1 MRRVILSLQFFCPG
15 SVWRAALRRPAVVH
29 PSAGFYNSLH
39 ARPSCEPSSKALPVM
54 PRSLPLVVLFTSAL
68 FVSAF
73 LLFLVQPLQ
82 ARMVLP
88 RFGGSPAVWNTC
100 MVFFQAVL
108 RLRYGYAHLFPT
120 WLGTRPHALLHVAV
134 LATPALVLPVAL
146 PAGWDATPST
156 LPVLSLLVLLA
167 VTVGLPF

>member
-1 MRRVILSLQFFCPG
+1 
-15 SVWRAALRRPAVVH
+15 
-29 PSAGFYNSLH
+29 
-39 ARPSCEPSSKALPVM
+39 M
-54 PRSLPLVVLFTSAL
+54 PRFLPLVVVFTSTL

-108 RLRYGYAHLFPT
+108 LLGYGYAHLLPA
-120 WLGTRPHALLHVAV
+120 WLGARRHALLHLFV

-146 PAGWDATPST
+146 PAGWI
-156 LPVLSLLVLLA
+156 
-167 VTVGLPF
+167 